1 MQLESYISDLLYR
14 YECVTVPEFGAFLTQ
29 RVSATIHESTNAFY
43 PPKKKLSFN
52 EQIQANDGILTH
64 YIADVEKIPFEEASR
79 KIEKRVKALKS
90 YLTEGETISFDNIG
104 ELSLNN
110 EGKIL
115 FEPSYHLNYLT
126 DAFGLSQ
133 FVSPSVNREVY
144 KEEVQELEKVIPIAV
159 SPERRKSKGYLKYA
173 AIAVITLTLG
183 GLVASNYYVE
193 NINTQNQIAQE
204 EANQQLESKIQ
215 EATFVIENPLPAV
228 TLNVKKEIGNYHIIA
243 GAFRVEENSD
253 KKVEE
258 LRSLGFDARKIGVNK
273 YGLHEVVYA
282 SYQDRLEALNALREV
297 KRSHNA
303 AAWLLVK
310 ELD

>member
-64 YIADVEKIPFEEASR
+64 YIADVEKIPFEEASK
-79 KIEKRVKALKS
+79 KIEKRVKSLKS
-90 YLTEGETISFDNIG
+90 YLTQGETISFENIG
-104 ELSLNN
+104 DLTLNN
-110 EGKIL
+110 EGKII

-144 KEEVQELEKVIPIAV
+144 KEAVHEIEKVVPIAV
-159 SPERRKSKGYLKYA
+159 TPEKRNSRSYLKYA
-173 AIAVITLTLG
+173 AVAVVALTLG
-183 GLVASNYYVE
+183 GFVASNYYVN

-228 TLNVKKEIGNYHIIA
+228 TLNVKKQTGNYHIIA

-253 KKVEE
+253 KKLEE
-258 LRSLGFDARKIGVNK
+258 LKALGYDARKIGQNK

-282 SYQDRLEALNALREV
+282 SYEDRLEALKALREV
-297 KRSHNA
+297 KRNHNP

>member
-64 YIADVEKIPFEEASR
+64 YIADVEKIPFEEASK
-79 KIEKRVKALKS
+79 KIEKRVKSLKS
-90 YLTEGETISFDNIG
+90 YLTQGETISFENIG

-110 EGKIL
+110 EGKMI

-144 KEEVQELEKVIPIAV
+144 KETVQEIEKVVPIAV
-159 SPERRKSKGYLKYA
+159 TPEKRNSRSYLKYA
-173 AIAVITLTLG
+173 AVAVVALTLG
-183 GLVASNYYVE
+183 GFVASNYYVN

-228 TLNVKKEIGNYHIIA
+228 TLNVKKQTGNYHIIA

-253 KKVEE
+253 KKLEE
-258 LRSLGFDARKIGVNK
+258 LKALGYDARKIGVNK

-282 SYQDRLEALNALREV
+282 SYEDRLEALSALRDV
-297 KRSHNA
+297 KRNHNS